1 MKQDRPT
8 RNDANLWALEK
19 KELELDIK
27 WYQRMIRQNLREAW
41 STFRGV
47 FPEEALATPWLPLG
61 ENETAPD
68 YRGML
73 KRMVMAAD
81 LEIRDD
87 GRVGSISYPDEL
99 RKMFLEAYLLL
110 RDNE

>member
-8 RNDANLWALEK
+8 RNDANLWVLEK
-19 KELELDIK
+19 RELQLDIK

-41 STFRGV
+41 STFRNV
-47 FPEEALATPWLPLG
+47 FDDEAHSTPWKSDS
-61 ENETAPD
+61 EPD

-73 KRMVMAAD
+73 QRMVTAAE
-81 LEIRDD
+81 LEFRDD
-87 GRVGSISYPDEL
+87 HVASIAYPKDL
-99 RKMFLEAYLLL
+99 REMFGEAYRLL